1 MEITITKTTTQLQP
15 NKLLKLSDQILEVG
29 MAWERG

>member
-1 MEITITKTTTQLQP
+1 LHTV
-15 NKLLKLSDQILEVG
+15 SDQILEVG